1 MMTSDLADV
10 CSPLL
15 QGLHDLTRCSGVAVL
30 IPQGHQATVA
40 AQAGPQPL
48 SPSIDLTSAERELVD
63 RLIESRQAMRQTIA
77 LRDRLPLPAPATGP
91 HWVGTPIVDG
101 DRAHGC
107 LSVVGQFQPGDE
119 RIILTLARQ
128 AAVALSWAE
137 RARAADRSAQQAQ
150 GLHALASRL
159 QQAGDQTSTL
169 DMLLDEAISRTGATH
184 GCVLLCKF
192 GRAAAIARRG
202 YSREEVA
209 LLQQIVPSL
218 DRGLIAQVLLTRAP
232 ARADDISIE
241 PDVMPALAS
250 TRSQL
255 VIPICAADQVFGLI
269 DLQSPQPSAFR
280 DVDGTWMRDLAELA
294 GHALGQQHAHQVLLS
309 NEAATVAPHDAAL
322 SARLAI
328 VTDLAAG
335 VAHEINNP
343 LTTILGYT
351 HLLLRDPTLPQ
362 PARVDISQIMVEGQR
377 IAALVDRFL
386 RFAQPTS
393 VGKRPLP
400 IADLIAEAIA
410 LLKNR
415 LQENGIMVE
424 VERPVE
430 SPMILGRVDLLEQAF
445 VDLLENAIEAIGT
458 SDQRRIAIQISEQS
472 GWAKVAIADTGRGIR
487 QDLLTRVF
495 EPGFTT
501 KVDRGI
507 ARGLGLGLYA
517 THTIIQDHWGQI
529 EVQSELW
536 QGSTFTV
543 CLPTISSAG

>member
-1 MMTSDLADV
+1 
-10 CSPLL
+10 
-15 QGLHDLTRCSGVAVL
+15 
-30 IPQGHQATVA
+30 
-40 AQAGPQPL
+40 
-48 SPSIDLTSAERELVD
+48 
-63 RLIESRQAMRQTIA
+63 
-77 LRDRLPLPAPATGP
+77 
-91 HWVGTPIVDG
+91 
-101 DRAHGC
+101 
-107 LSVVGQFQPGDE
+107 
-119 RIILTLARQ
+119 
-128 AAVALSWAE
+128 
-137 RARAADRSAQQAQ
+137 
-150 GLHALASRL
+150 
-159 QQAGDQTSTL
+159 
-169 DMLLDEAISRTGATH
+169 
-184 GCVLLCKF
+184 
-192 GRAAAIARRG
+192 
-202 YSREEVA
+202 
-209 LLQQIVPSL
+209 
-218 DRGLIAQVLLTRAP
+218 
-232 ARADDISIE
+232 
-241 PDVMPALAS
+241 
-250 TRSQL
+250 
-255 VIPICAADQVFGLI
+255 
-269 DLQSPQPSAFR
+269 
-280 DVDGTWMRDLAELA
+280 
-294 GHALGQQHAHQVLLS
+294 
-309 NEAATVAPHDAAL
+309 
-322 SARLAI
+322 
-328 VTDLAAG
+328 
-335 VAHEINNP
+335 
-343 LTTILGYT
+343 
-351 HLLLRDPTLPQ
+351 
-362 PARVDISQIMVEGQR
+362 MVEGQR

>member
-1 MMTSDLADV
+1 MMTSDPADI

-15 QGLHDLTRCSGVAVL
+15 KGLHDLVQCSGVAVL
-30 IPQGHQATVA
+30 IPRGRQATIA
-40 AQAGPQPL
+40 AQSGPQPL
-48 SPSIDLTSAERELVD
+48 PPSIDLTRGERALVD
-63 RLIESRQAMRQTIA
+63 RLIESQQAIRQKITA
-77 LRDRLPLPAPATGP
+77 RDRLPLPAPARGVQ
-91 HWVGTPIVDG
+91 WIGAPIVDG
-101 DRAHGC
+101 DRVHGC
-107 LSVVGQFQPGDE
+107 LSAVGQFQAGDE
-119 RIILTLARQ
+119 RIILALARQ
-128 AAVALSWAE
+128 AAVALTWAE
-137 RARAADRSAQQAQ
+137 RARAAERSAELAQ
-150 GLHALASRL
+150 RLHTLASRL
-159 QQAGDQTSTL
+159 QQTSDQSSAL
-169 DMLLDEAISRTGATH
+169 DMLLDEATARTGATH
-184 GCVLLCKF
+184 GCVLINKL
-192 GRAAAIARRG
+192 GRAVAIARRG

-209 LLQQIVPSL
+209 LLQQIAPSL
-218 DRGLIAQVLLTRAP
+218 DRGLIGRVLQTRAP
-232 ARADDISIE
+232 ARSDDISSD

-255 VIPICAADQVFGLI
+255 VIPICADDQVFGLI
-269 DLQSPQPSAFR
+269 DLQSPRLDAFR
-280 DVDGTWMRDLAELA
+280 DVDDAWLRDLADLA
-294 GHALGQQHAHQVLLS
+294 AHALRQQHARQAFQS
-309 NEAATVAPHDAAL
+309 DEAATPHDATL

-362 PARVDISQIMVEGQR
+362 PARDDISQIMVEGQR

-415 LQENGIMVE
+415 LQENGIVVE
-424 VERPVE
+424 IERPAE